1 MRSRSA
7 RASDAM
13 GLPATSMMPKA
24 ATVPPTKPS
33 AALTNFMAE
42 TPPRERARRYVQKPK
57 KVTAQSAKVA
67 QYWAGERSVSASR
80 TLEIGAK
87 RSYARGVLRLAVT
100 DASGWATSIS
110 GDNEKTA
117 VITSVAVIT
126 SGHR

>member
-1 MRSRSA
+1 
-7 RASDAM
+7 
-13 GLPATSMMPKA
+13 MMPRT
-24 ATVPPTKPS
+24 ATVPPMKPS
-33 AALTNFMAE
+33 AALTKFMAE
-42 TPPRERARRYVQKPK
+42 KPARERARRYVQKPK

-80 TLEIGAK
+80 TFEIGANK
-87 RSYARGVLRLAVT
+87 AYASGVLRLAVT

-117 VITSVAVIT
+117 VITSAAVIT